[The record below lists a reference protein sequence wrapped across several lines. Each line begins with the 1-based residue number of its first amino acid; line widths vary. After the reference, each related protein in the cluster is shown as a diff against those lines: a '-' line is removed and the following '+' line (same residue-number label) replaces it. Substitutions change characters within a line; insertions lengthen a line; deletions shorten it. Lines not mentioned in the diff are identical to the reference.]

1 MNYVIRDTIKKEKV
15 IYGHVMIERMISTT
29 KGCWLVWD
37 MGQDGM
43 RAGKI
48 CMFQL
53 RLSLTAADQDAL
65 IQVKVTKEYL
75 WWSLKFFCIGLDCT
89 ETKGSLGWLLQC
101 PPCLCFFFLFRWS
114 LQVLVLCLD
123 KYRVFWKLDYAK
135 ENGCSFKPF
144 LPRKSKCYIVIVCVL
159 PVCLCVW
166 WWCFFP

>member
-1 MNYVIRDTIKKEKV
+1 MDMSWLRGWYQQQKGVDWCEIWDKMEWGPEKSV
-15 IYGHVMIERMISTT
+15 CFSSGFL
-29 KGCWLVWD
+29 W
-37 MGQDGM
+37 
-43 RAGKI
+43 
-48 CMFQL
+48 
-53 RLSLTAADQDAL
+53 RLL

-101 PPCLCFFFLFRWS
+101 PHCLCFFFLFRWS